1 MIRETWILLDSSGFG
16 GIESHVAELAA
27 GLREAGRAPRVL
39 LLQDHGPHPLSARLA
54 AEGVPLEVLPGGF
67 AALWRRLREGR
78 PAVLHTHG
86 YKANLLGRFAA
97 RLTGTRCVAS
107 FHAGERPPGLLALY
121 DAADR
126 WTSCLGPRIA
136 VSRPILSRLPWGGE
150 LVPNFLALPP
160 EPPVGTPLSVAF
172 VGRLSPEKGPDLFAE
187 LSRLAPGPSYEVFG
201 DGPMRAE
208 VAAPG
213 LILHGARPGMG
224 EAWAGIGLLAIT
236 SRAEGL
242 PLAVTISLA
251 YSTGKMLQ
259 DKNLIRHLDACET
272 MGNATDICTDK
283 TGTLTENQMTVVE
296 AWLGGVP
303 FTFSTSR
310 VGELAPPLTPPAA
323 VPPILRDMLRDHLAV
338 NSTASVIEL
347 AESNVSG
354 GPATGAVAVREEV
367 RGSKT
372 EGAGLKLVAQ
382 LDPAL
387 SYTAIR
393 AALSEH
399 GRLIKQFAFSSDRK
413 MMSTIA
419 ELPDGRVRVF
429 TTGGSDMVLS
439 RCTRMGRLD
448 ATGARLEPLAL
459 SESRVADI
467 ITRIITPMAQQ
478 SLRTIAVAYRDFP
491 NRALVPQHKAE
502 SQLMMFGYYIWNNV
516 RIDFQC

>member
-242 PLAVTISLA
+242 PLAAL
-251 YSTGKMLQ
+251 
-259 DKNLIRHLDACET
+259 
-272 MGNATDICTDK
+272 
-283 TGTLTENQMTVVE
+283 E
-296 AWLGGVP
+296 AMAHGVPVAAFALGGLPELIVE
-303 FTFSTSR
+303 
-310 VGELAPPLTPPAA
+310 GENGFLAAPGDLPA
-323 VPPILRDMLRDHLAV
+323 LA
-338 NSTASVIEL
+338 S
-347 AESNVSG
+347 
-354 GPATGAVAVREEV
+354 AVR
-367 RGSKT
+367 RWAAMDAS
-372 EGAGLKLVAQ
+372 AR
-382 LDPAL
+382 
-387 SYTAIR
+387 R
-393 AALSEH
+393 AMGDAA
-399 GRLIKQFAFSSDRK
+399 RA
-413 MMSTIA
+413 TIA
-419 ELPDGRVRVF
+419 ARY
-429 TTGGSDMVLS
+429 S
-439 RCTRMGRLD
+439 RWAG
-448 ATGARLEPLAL
+448 
-459 SESRVADI
+459 VA
-467 ITRIITPMAQQ
+467 RIIG
-478 SLRTIAVAYRDFP
+478 IYEG
-491 NRALVPQHKAE
+491 KA
-502 SQLMMFGYYIWNNV
+502 
-516 RIDFQC
+516 